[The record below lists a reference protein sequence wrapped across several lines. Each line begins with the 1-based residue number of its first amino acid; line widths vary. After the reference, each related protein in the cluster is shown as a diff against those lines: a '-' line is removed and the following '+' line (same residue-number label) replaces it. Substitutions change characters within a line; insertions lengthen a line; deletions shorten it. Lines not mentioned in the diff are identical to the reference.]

1 MQVAKDKV
9 VSIDYTLTDDEGSV
23 LDTSQGRAPLA
34 YLHGA
39 GNIIPGL
46 EKALEG
52 KQVGEQITVRVPAAE
67 AYGERDDALAQVVP
81 LEMFQGVE
89 RVEPGMRFQAQTS
102 AGVQVVTVSKVEGDS
117 VTVDG
122 NHPLAG
128 KPLNFDVSV
137 IDVRDATE
145 DELEHGHVHGPDD
158 EHHH

>member
-1 MQVAKDKV
+1 M
-9 VSIDYTLTDDEGSV
+9 
-23 LDTSQGRAPLA
+23 RAASSTRPRARPLA

-128 KPLNFDVSV
+128 KPLNFAVNV

-145 DELEHGHVHGPDD
+145 DELAHGHVHGPDD
-158 EHHH
+158 DDH

>member
-23 LDTSQGRAPLA
+23 LDTSKGRAPLA

-52 KQVGEQITVRVPAAE
+52 KQAGEQVAVRVPAAE
-67 AYGERDDALAQVVP
+67 AYGERDDALAQEVP

-89 RVEPGMRFQAQTS
+89 SIEPGMRFQAQTS
-102 AGVQVVTVSKVEGDS
+102 AGVQVVTVTKVEGES

-128 KPLNFDVSV
+128 KPLNFDVNV
-137 IDVRDATE
+137 VEVRDAT
-145 DELEHGHVHGPDD
+145 DEELAHGHVHGPEGHD
-158 EHHH
+158 H